1 MIQGKPV
8 GLLAA
13 ECYNLDY
20 LLEDLLDCFVVDEQ
34 GQKQGEWAMRLLQW
48 FRWKIMVALTLTSH
62 GGGKSRWI
70 WTYLKVECVGFL
82 DRLDMR
88 VRGKKQSILTLSL
101 SLSLSLLGKLPS
113 VKNGSVYMLDRFWGK
128 KSKFSFEYSEFNIFI
143 KIINSVRSQLVLSQC
158 LPHGRC

>member
-1 MIQGKPV
+1 MIQGNPV
-8 GLLAA
+8 GLLAG

-20 LLEDLLDCFVVDEQ
+20 LLEDLPDCFVVDEQ

-48 FRWKIMVALTLTSH
+48 FRWKIMVALTLPSH

-70 WTYLKVECVGFL
+70 L
-82 DRLDMR
+82 DLFQGRMCR
-88 VRGKKQSILTLSL
+88 ISWQIGYESKRKKQSILTLSL
-101 SLSLSLLGKLPS
+101 FLCLCWESCHQSKMEGSTCWTGLG
-113 VKNGSVYMLDRFWGK
+113 GK
-128 KSKFSFEYSEFNIFI
+128 KSKFNFEYSEFNMFI